1 VLRRLTL
8 AVSRLPWPLLH
19 GLSLVL
25 AFLMTHVVRY
35 RRQVILEN
43 LARCFPE
50 TTRTWQ
56 RQTMRAFYRHF
67 AMVIVESLKTL
78 SMGKEELIR
87 RVQVENPEFFKT
99 YRDGGRSGLML
110 GAHLANWEWAGIRG
124 SHLTGMTNLA
134 VYFHLKNPE
143 ADQVL
148 NKTRRRLSNVGFV
161 VTPKNLYRTLVNAPK
176 PCWTYILADQSPAL
190 EHHVRV
196 PFMGHETAFYDGPPR
211 IARRLGMSVA
221 YLSAE
226 RLGFGRHR
234 IRFDTLADSVDN
246 LSDAEVMAEYARRLE
261 EDIRRHPE
269 QWLWSHRRWKF

>member
-1 VLRRLTL
+1 MLRRITL
-8 AVSRLPWPLLH
+8 AVARLPWPLLH
-19 GLSLVL
+19 MLALVL
-25 AFLMTHVVRY
+25 AFVMAYIVRY
-35 RRQVILEN
+35 RRRVILDN

-50 TTRTWQ
+50 TTRAWR

-67 AMVIVESLKTL
+67 AMVVVESLKTL
-78 SMGKEELIR
+78 AMSKEDLIR
-87 RVQVENPEFFKT
+87 RVQMENPEFFKP
-99 YRDGGRSGLML
+99 YRDTGRSGLML

-161 VTPKNLYRTLVNAPK
+161 VTPKNLYRTLMGAPK
-176 PCWTYILADQSPAL
+176 PCWTYILADQSPDR

-196 PFMGHETAFYDGPPR
+196 SFMGQETAFYDGPPR
-211 IARRLGMSVA
+211 IARRLGMTVA

-226 RLGFGRHR
+226 RLGFGLHR
-234 IRFDTLADSVDN
+234 IRFEALAENVDN
-246 LSDAEVMAEYARRLE
+246 LSDADVMALYARRLE